1 VHDGVFFED
10 QGLPTATVISTEFA
24 RAARAQA
31 EALGSADYRTV
42 AVPHPIQPLT
52 RDEVR
57 ALADKAFDDIVA
69 RLTLG
74 AGAE

>member
-1 VHDGVFFED
+1 MHDGVWFED

-31 EALGSADYRTV
+31 SALGAIDYKTIMV
-42 AVPHPIQPLT
+42 QHPIQPLI

-57 ALADKAFDDIVA
+57 ALADKVFDEIIA
-69 RLTLG
+69 RLTDG
-74 AGAE
+74 

>member
-10 QGLPTATVISTEFA
+10 HGLPTATVISAEFA
-24 RAARAQA
+24 RAAGAQA
-31 EALGSADYRTV
+31 EALGATDYRTV

-69 RLTLG
+69 RLTRGG
-74 AGAE
+74 AA